1 MSNNHDVEAGNLSK
15 ASANKQRKVSISS
28 TGQPASLTTIPEKE
42 VFVDAV
48 DHIDGVYTN
57 KGFDGIYEEIELNNK
72 INTEFNNNRVIT
84 QTNSIKKNGT
94 PMGRQ
99 ISRRMSRKSIRS
111 PDELSASLIWNNL
124 TFEVN
129 KKTWTMKGPTKVS
142 KKILKPQNGEIVAG
156 TLTALMGPS
165 GAGKSTLLNCLT
177 GRYITGVKGSIEVT
191 CRGPKAQATI
201 AMVPQHDDLF
211 RTFTVRETF
220 IFASRMKNLGTEVD
234 HEEEAMLV
242 MEYLNLESC
251 ADTKVNR
258 CSGGQV
264 KRVCIGN
271 ELISHPDIL
280 VLDEPTT
287 GLDSSTAAQC
297 IQLLRRLTDAKEN
310 PPAIVATIHQVTILS
325 FKTLLK

>member
-1 MSNNHDVEAGNLSK
+1 MSNNHDVEAGNLNKSPSK
-15 ASANKQRKVSISS
+15 PRKVSITSS
-28 TGQPASLTTIPEKE
+28 GQPANLTTIPEKE
-42 VFVDAV
+42 VFVDAL
-48 DHIDGVYTN
+48 DHVDGVYHN
-57 KGFDGIYEEIELNNK
+57 KGFDGTYEEIELNNK
-72 INTEFNNNRVIT
+72 INSECNNNNNSKIIT
-84 QTNSIKKNGT
+84 KSNSIKKNGGL

-99 ISRRMSRKSIRS
+99 ISRRMSRKSMRS
-111 PDELSASLIWNNL
+111 PDELSASLLWNNL

-129 KKTWTMKGPTKVS
+129 KKTWTMKGRVTET

-177 GRYITGVKGSIEVT
+177 GRYVTGVKGSIEVT

-220 IFASRMKNLGTEVD
+220 VFASRMKNLGTDVD

-251 ADTKVNR
+251 AETKVSR

-310 PPAIVATIHQVTILS
+310 PPAIVATIHQVTIFPS
-325 FKTLLK
+325 

>member
-1 MSNNHDVEAGNLSK
+1 MSNNHDVEAGNFSK
-15 ASANKQRKVSISS
+15 SSSNKVRKVSVTS
-28 TGQPASLTTIPEKE
+28 TGQPISLTTIPEKE
-42 VFVDAV
+42 VFVDALDNV
-48 DHIDGVYTN
+48 DGVYTN
-57 KGFDGIYEEIELNNK
+57 KGFDGTYEEIELNNK
-72 INTEFNNNRVIT
+72 INSECNNNSKIIT
-84 QTNSIKKNGT
+84 KANSFKKNGAPT
-94 PMGRQ
+94 RQ

-124 TFEVN
+124 TFEVV
-129 KKTWTMKGPTKVS
+129 KKSWTLKGSVVEK

-177 GRYITGVKGSIEVT
+177 GRYRTGVKGSIEVT

-234 HEEEAMLV
+234 HEDEAMLV

-264 KRVCIGN
+264 KRVCIGV

-310 PPAIVATIHQVTILS
+310 PPAIVATIHQVTIIS
-325 FKTLLK
+325 FMTH